1 MIVEVY
7 RTGFGEYE
15 YEQRAVN
22 SQKRLDVTRVYLL
35 YCTTARAIV
44 VLKGVCW
51 WFLFFDSSC
60 ASQTDKWRYL

>member
-44 VLKGVCW
+44 VLKGVC
-51 WFLFFDSSC
+51 
-60 ASQTDKWRYL
+60 